1 MTFSEPTLTYFR
13 EHGIDAALAAEV
25 GVNERDGDLIYPY
38 RDSDGAFE
46 RVRSLAPGVAKVKQ
60 PSGRPL
66 TCWWPLGRPT
76 TLGTVLV
83 CEGESDTLAALS
95 AIRRQQTHPAA
106 QAILGALT
114 VVGVPGASF
123 PVDRLAEELQ
133 GAESAILAGDGDKAG
148 QAFMR
153 RASEAL
159 EDSGLA
165 VAQVDLADGHDLADT
180 LAASEDAGAWLA
192 GVVAD
197 VEAPAL
203 AQAEPDGKTRIK
215 SVTAAE
221 IEPLQVDWLL
231 RERIPLGELTV
242 IGGSPGRGK
251 TTYATGLSA
260 ELTRGK
266 LDGEL
271 LGAPADVA
279 FVSCEDSIERTLI
292 PRFLAAGGD
301 PHRAHFFQAKGVA
314 DDTDGDDPVLELPAD
329 TPIIREWLIRTGA
342 RLLVLDP
349 VIAMIPAA
357 LSGHKDQHVRRAL
370 APLSRVAQELGVA
383 VICLMHLTKDREAD
397 ALNRL
402 NGSVAF
408 GAAAR
413 SVLLL
418 AEDPDD
424 PEGENG
430 NRRVLAHV
438 KSNLGAKQP
447 SINYAVE
454 PRVVEG
460 AAGPVGTSILVEQGE
475 STYTANDLLDK
486 TASST
491 EANARDEARTF
502 LADELADGPVPTKA
516 LKDAADEAGI
526 SWRTIERA
534 KQALGVKSRKAQ
546 GVVGGG
552 WEWSLPSRTHAS
564 PPDGLGGLGV
574 LPVSMGESSPPTSPT
589 PSPPT
594 VSEGGGLDDELD
606 RVVAKFGAETVS

>member
-1 MTFSEPTLTYFR
+1 MTSSYGEEVLAYFAK
-13 EHGIDAALAAEV
+13 HAIDPKVAAEV
-25 GVNERDGDLIYPY
+25 GVLERAGELIYPY
-38 RDSDGAFE
+38 SDDDGSYE
-46 RVRSLAPGVAKVKQ
+46 RVRALTPGPAKVRQ
-60 PSGRPL
+60 
-66 TCWWPLGRPT
+66 PLGRPLVCWWPT
-76 TLGTVLV
+76 GRPAQLGAVLV
-83 CEGESDTLAALS
+83 AEGESDALAALS
-95 AIRRQQTHPAA
+95 AIRREQSHPAA
-106 QAILGALT
+106 KAILEGLSVCA
-114 VVGVPGASF
+114 VPGASF
-123 PVDRLAEELQ
+123 PADRLAEALQ
-133 GAESAILAGDGDKAG
+133 GAEAAILAGDGDEAG
-148 QAFMR
+148 QAFVR
-153 RASEAL
+153 RASKAL
-159 EDSGLA
+159 EGGNIG
-165 VAQVDLADGHDLADT
+165 VAQIELGSGSDLADA
-180 LAASEDAGAWLA
+180 LAAAGDAGGWLA
-192 GVVAD
+192 GVIAD
-197 VEAPAL
+197 ATVEPIGSV
-203 AQAEPDGKTRIK
+203 PDDGKPRIR

-221 IEPLQVDWLL
+221 VEPLQVDWLL

-242 IGGSPGRGK
+242 VGGSPGRGK

-329 TPIIREWLIRTGA
+329 TPIIREWLTRTRA

-430 NRRVLAHV
+430 SRRVLAHV

-447 SINYAVE
+447 SVNYIVE
-454 PRVVEG
+454 SRMVEG

-502 LADELADGPVPTKA
+502 LADELADGPLPTNA
-516 LKDAADEAGI
+516 LKSSAEDAGI
-526 SWRTIERA
+526 AWRTIERA
-534 KQALGVKSRKAQ
+534 KQSLGVKASKAAT
-546 GVVGGG
+546 G
-552 WEWSLPSRTHAS
+552 WEWSLAPRAYAS
-564 PPDGLGGLGV
+564 PPGGLGGLGG
-574 LPVSMGESSPPTSPT
+574 LPTDSGVSTPPTPPT
-589 PSPPT
+589 PPPPMA
-594 VSEGGGLDDELD
+594 SEGGGLDDELA
-606 RVVAKFGAETVS
+606 RVAAKFGDEVIA